1 MELPLHIIE
10 KYRDMAPEGK
20 LLPMY
25 SNSSLNH
32 YLKQIAGLCGIE
44 RKLVFHQARH
54 NFGTHITL
62 SSGVPLE
69 TVSKMMGHCRF
80 DTTQIYAH
88 VTDKKVDEDMRRLR
102 RSQINRNLNL
112 YEEDLSIGKR
122 TKNLHS

>member
-80 DTTQIYAH
+80 DTTQIYA
-88 VTDKKVDEDMRRLR
+88 R

>member
-1 MELPLHIIE
+1 MPHHSALRCVSGIRQNNAKPLISNGLRFIVTC
-10 KYRDMAPEGK
+10 
-20 LLPMY
+20 LLTAA
-25 SNSSLNH
+25 LWV
-32 YLKQIAGLCGIE
+32 L
-44 RKLVFHQARH
+44 FHQARH

-122 TKNLHS
+122 TKNLHG